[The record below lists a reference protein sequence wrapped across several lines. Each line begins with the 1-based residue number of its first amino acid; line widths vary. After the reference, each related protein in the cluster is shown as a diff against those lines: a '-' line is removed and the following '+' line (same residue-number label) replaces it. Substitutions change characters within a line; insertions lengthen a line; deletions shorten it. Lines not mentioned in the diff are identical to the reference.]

1 MANLLKKLENDG
13 LAEHEKDEKK
23 ANEVKIL
30 KVYTLT
36 NNNNQKIFEIHGVSP
51 PKVLIDELMVWR
63 RDEHIKH

>member
-36 NNNNQKIFEIHGVSP
+36 NNNN
-51 PKVLIDELMVWR
+51 
-63 RDEHIKH
+63 